1 MTHSLYF
8 KIVFKDYN
16 DGLRE
21 FISEFKND
29 EEFLDTYQLKIS
41 RGFGSGS
48 YRMIGDSQPF
58 IYFSESDDEEFVID
72 IETGSHVA
80 PEDRLYSLQW
90 YYFTLAFTD
99 RFEDIL
105 KELGAIWYY
114 HLEGDDDV
122 HLNEKQM
129 LKKIND

>member
-21 FISEFKND
+21 FISEFN
-29 EEFLDTYQLKIS
+29 
-41 RGFGSGS
+41 
-48 YRMIGDSQPF
+48 
-58 IYFSESDDEEFVID
+58 
-72 IETGSHVA
+72 
-80 PEDRLYSLQW
+80 
-90 YYFTLAFTD
+90 LAFTD